1 MRYFMF
7 GYAFIVQGKLGSF
20 SGSIS
25 LAVNAFPSQTI
36 INRLIMKD
44 MATMHDVHD
53 GLSISITNIY
63 EFKNKKDFESFTKQD

>member
-53 GLSISITNIY
+53 GLSISITQLLCIVSV
-63 EFKNKKDFESFTKQD
+63 FRLIFSASCQ